1 MHSKSYVTVRY
12 AETDKMGIAHHS
24 NYAVWYEIGRTDF
37 IKLFDVSYSQLEEAG
52 VMLPLRNLICHF
64 KLPAKYEDRLI
75 IRTWCTNVTAARIEF
90 SYTVKRI
97 DPDGSQTELG
107 YGSTEHGFVNSE
119 TFRPCSIKK
128 KMPQLYAML
137 NKNVKEM

>member
-1 MHSKSYVTVRY
+1 
-12 AETDKMGIAHHS
+12 
-24 NYAVWYEIGRTDF
+24 
-37 IKLFDVSYSQLEEAG
+37 
-52 VMLPLRNLICHF
+52 MLPLRNLNCHF

-137 NKNVKEM
+137 NKNVKEI

>member
-52 VMLPLRNLICHF
+52 VMLPLRNLNCHF

-75 IRTWCTNVTAARIEF
+75 IRTWCTNVTAARNGIHSFQKVQERLQPL
-90 SYTVKRI
+90 KHCLR
-97 DPDGSQTELG
+97 
-107 YGSTEHGFVNSE
+107 
-119 TFRPCSIKK
+119 
-128 KMPQLYAML
+128 
-137 NKNVKEM
+137 